1 MRRRLCTSAV
11 AHVGTLPV
19 FRIGL
24 SRAAPRSDPA
34 SRLRL
39 LFPAGLPSAA
49 ATAEALLAA
58 AESEQDVLVSRRTLA
73 QLLEDGGDRLSLIQG
88 ETHHHH
94 ATLDAPAP
102 SSSSAPSTSSASSPS
117 PSVPTVAHDFAL
129 DLRGAQPSSPADDLV
144 AIDDAA
150 PLGTILAAATRDA
163 APDWDRTA
171 QPTAA
176 IIPNEPPLASATR
189 AMLRAAA
196 EGNVVALE
204 GLLDPL
210 TLNARLPPS
219 GARCAC
225 ARLRTHDPNP
235 HHPYSPWLPLPFPP
249 CLAPSLTSP
258 LTPLP
263 QIPPAPPNPNPPS
276 ALHLAAASGDLTT
289 VRILLSAGSSVDTIA
304 ANGSTPLHWA
314 AGGGHSKVLRELLAA
329 GACTEARSS
338 TWCVSVRG
346 EETGQSALHWAAA
359 GGHSDCVDQ
368 LVAAAPHT
376 LLSRDERA
384 LTPATLAKR
393 EGHVRLEALLTKLEQ
408 EAVIR
413 VRVRRKQTLVR
424 TITSERRG
432 GQGEPIGAPLPVPG

>member
-1 MRRRLCTSAV
+1 M
-11 AHVGTLPV
+11 
-19 FRIGL
+19 
-24 SRAAPRSDPA
+24 
-34 SRLRL
+34 
-39 LFPAGLPSAA
+39 
-49 ATAEALLAA
+49 
-58 AESEQDVLVSRRTLA
+58 
-73 QLLEDGGDRLSLIQG
+73 
-88 ETHHHH
+88 
-94 ATLDAPAP
+94 
-102 SSSSAPSTSSASSPS
+102 
-117 PSVPTVAHDFAL
+117 
-129 DLRGAQPSSPADDLV
+129 
-144 AIDDAA
+144 
-150 PLGTILAAATRDA
+150 
-163 APDWDRTA
+163 
-171 QPTAA
+171 
-176 IIPNEPPLASATR
+176 
-189 AMLRAAA
+189 
-196 EGNVVALE
+196 
-204 GLLDPL
+204 
-210 TLNARLPPS
+210 
-219 GARCAC
+219 
-225 ARLRTHDPNP
+225 
-235 HHPYSPWLPLPFPP
+235 
-249 CLAPSLTSP
+249 
-258 LTPLP
+258 
-263 QIPPAPPNPNPPS
+263 
-276 ALHLAAASGDLTT
+276 
-289 VRILLSAGSSVDTIA
+289 DTIA